1 MAGELDGGDASVPP
15 IRTNRRIQIWS
26 TEEPGQ
32 PQGIDPPSRCG
43 SHRRFTRVKR
53 VTYIVGMT
61 LAVIL
66 EMVPYCLS
74 WCEWDAIH
82 GSLRPF
88 LLLSKGKAIQTGGP
102 CPVVQPAT
110 AFAHRL
116 DLVHQ
121 VHQVHLPGS
130 GWLRQALWG
139 AGEDLQPC
147 SGKCLLA

>member
-1 MAGELDGGDASVPP
+1 MNRKGHP
-15 IRTNRRIQIWS
+15 IGTQCGCLARRHPTPRMTARVIPTIL
-26 TEEPGQ
+26 
-32 PQGIDPPSRCG
+32 RRG
-43 SHRRFTRVKR
+43 SQRRFTHVKR
-53 VTYIVGMT
+53 ETCIVGMT